1 MEIGFLDTTFRDGSQ
16 SLWAMGIR
24 HGMMEPIAEDM
35 DRSGFDFIEVPA
47 NPIFFKKMIRDL
59 KEDPWSLMKM
69 LAAKMPNTPKAC
81 MGAGL
86 NINPLGAPNPAEIG
100 KLFWA
105 HLADM
110 GALQRIQM
118 IGNTMDQL
126 TREFPTVIPILK
138 GVGLKIAVA
147 LSYSISP
154 RHTDEHYAE
163 KTRQAEALKPD
174 YIYLKDQGGMLTVDS
189 IRTLIPII
197 MENAKGIP
205 FELHSHCTTGMAPS
219 VYMEALKL
227 RVKTLHT
234 GVPPLAQGSAQ
245 PSVLNVARNARNIGY
260 TLKLDEIL
268 LKSISKRLTE
278 FANQDNMPLGEPTD
292 YDNAQFVH
300 QIPGGVISNL
310 RFQLAGMGLE
320 SRLDEVISETVQ
332 IRKDLGYPI
341 MITPY
346 SQHICTQATLNVASG
361 ERYKVVI
368 DEMIRFAQGVFGE
381 DSGYLEMEQNLKD
394 RLMSL
399 PRAVDLTKRGY
410 MPAEDITVQE
420 ARERLSLPHISDEEL
435 LLRTIMQGEQEIDT
449 MRAAGPPK
457 TYTGSGLPLRKLMEE
472 LNKCESIRYVQV
484 QNGTDKMMLQ
494 NRVSA

>member
-69 LAAKMPNTPKAC
+69 LAAKMPNTPKTC

-105 HLADM
+105 HLVDK

-138 GVGLKIAVA
+138 GVGLKIAIA

-227 RVKTLHT
+227 GVKTLHT

-260 TLKLDEIL
+260 TLKLDEML
-268 LKSISKRLTE
+268 LKSISKQVTQYSGSITD
-278 FANQDNMPLGEPTD
+278 FDNSE
-292 YDNAQFVH
+292 
-300 QIPGGVISNL
+300 ISYLPQNL
-310 RFQLAGMGLE
+310 A
-320 SRLDEVISETVQ
+320 
-332 IRKDLGYPI
+332 
-341 MITPY
+341 TPPF
-346 SQHICTQATLNVASG
+346 LNVC
-361 ERYKVVI
+361 EVVALG
-368 DEMIRFAQGVFGE
+368 FYG
-381 DSGYLEMEQNLKD
+381 S
-394 RLMSL
+394 SL
-399 PRAVDLTKRGY
+399 
-410 MPAEDITVQE
+410 
-420 ARERLSLPHISDEEL
+420 SNEE
-435 LLRTIMQGEQEIDT
+435 
-449 MRAAGPPK
+449 K
-457 TYTGSGLPLRKLMEE
+457 
-472 LNKCESIRYVQV
+472 
-484 QNGTDKMMLQ
+484 
-494 NRVSA
+494 